1 MKKLNLDFT
10 IFPGEGAFYGPKL
23 EFVLKD
29 AMGRDWQV
37 GTIQLDMNLPKR
49 FKMSYIGQDGE
60 KHEPI
65 MIHRALLGSIERFMG
80 ILIEDTEGKFP
91 LWLNPLQGV
100 ILNINENVEDYC
112 NELYSKFKEQGF
124 RIEKDLSNET
134 LNYKIR
140 EHSLA
145 KVPFLIIVGD
155 KEKQNNSITLRV
167 LGSDKQ
173 FSMGVDEFIS
183 KLKKKV
189 EEKSNGFDL

>member
-1 MKKLNLDFT
+1 MHKLNLDFT

-23 EFVLKD
+23 EFTLKD
-29 AMGRDWQV
+29 ALNRDWQV

-49 FKMSYIGQDGE
+49 FNMSYIGQDGE

-91 LWLNPLQGV
+91 LWLNPLQGT
-100 ILNINENVEDYC
+100 ILNINENVKDYC
-112 NELYSKFKEQGF
+112 NELYSKFKKEGF
-124 RIEKDLSNET
+124 RINLDLSNET

-140 EHSLA
+140 EHSLE

-155 KEKQNNSITLRV
+155 KEKENNTITLRV
-167 LGSDKQ
+167 LGNEKQ
-173 FSMGVDEFIS
+173 FSFLVLLII
-183 KLKKKV
+183 
-189 EEKSNGFDL
+189 